1 MAMELRHLRYFL
13 AVAEEAHITRA
24 AERLGMQQPPLSQ
37 QIKALEREL
46 DVRLFHRRPRGVELT
61 AAGRTFLENTRAIL
75 GLLDRARE
83 ATRRTARGEQGR
95 LTVGIAPTA
104 PFHPCVPQSIR
115 AFRKAF
121 PLVSLTLE
129 EGLSNE
135 IGERFA
141 NDRMDVAF
149 VRNAVIRADG
159 VAVMPLLEEPMI
171 VALPGSHPLSK
182 GNRGASLPL
191 KRLADDAFVL
201 FGPPGTGFHDETLT
215 ACEKAGFV
223 PRVEQQAPRITTTLG
238 LVAAG
243 SGVSLVPESMQRLKM
258 DGVVYRRLSGAV
270 QPKSF
275 LGLAFRKGD
284 PSAIVRQFISRV
296 RAIVRSTA

>member
-1 MAMELRHLRYFL
+1 MELRHLRYFL
-13 AVAEEAHITRA
+13 AVAEEAHITKA

-61 AAGRTFLENTRAIL
+61 AAGRTFLESTRAIL

-104 PFHPCVPQSIR
+104 PFHPAVPQSIR

-141 NDRMDVAF
+141 HDRMDVAF

-171 VALPGSHPLSK
+171 VALPGSHPLAK

-191 KRLADDAFVL
+191 KRW
-201 FGPPGTGFHDETLT
+201 
-215 ACEKAGFV
+215 
-223 PRVEQQAPRITTTLG
+223 RTTPSFCLG
-238 LVAAG
+238 LRVP
-243 SGVSLVPESMQRLKM
+243 VSTTKR
-258 DGVVYRRLSGAV
+258 
-270 QPKSF
+270 
-275 LGLAFRKGD
+275 
-284 PSAIVRQFISRV
+284 
-296 RAIVRSTA
+296 